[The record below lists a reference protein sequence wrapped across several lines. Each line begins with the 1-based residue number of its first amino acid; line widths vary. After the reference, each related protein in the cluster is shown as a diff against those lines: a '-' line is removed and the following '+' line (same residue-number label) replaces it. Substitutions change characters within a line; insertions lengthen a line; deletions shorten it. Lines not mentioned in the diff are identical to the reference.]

1 MMSMIKQHLQE
12 RSMFDMELDP
22 HAVHL
27 VLTKDDVRYL
37 LSYLDEEMNHR
48 SLRIRDEIFHQYY
61 DYTML

>member
-1 MMSMIKQHLQE
+1 MIKQHLLE
-12 RSMFDMELDP
+12 RSMFNYELDP
-22 HAVHL
+22 DAVHL
-27 VLTKDDVRYL
+27 VLTKDDVRFL